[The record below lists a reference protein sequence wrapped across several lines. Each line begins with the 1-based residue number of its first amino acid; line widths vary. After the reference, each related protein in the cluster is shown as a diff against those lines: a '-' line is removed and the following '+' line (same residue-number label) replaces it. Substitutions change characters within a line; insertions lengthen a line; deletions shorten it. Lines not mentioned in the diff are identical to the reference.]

1 MPPKLKAETLFDTFH
16 QYRWDEK
23 HGYVPDDVETK
34 KVVGKVIDEIE
45 KQADNWGV
53 NSVRGY
59 WVEVRYALKAL

>member
-1 MPPKLKAETLFDTFH
+1 MSPKLKAETLYDTFQ
-16 QYRWDEK
+16 QYRWDETD
-23 HGYVPDDVETK
+23 GYMPDDAETK

-59 WVEVRYALKAL
+59 WVEVRYALNAL